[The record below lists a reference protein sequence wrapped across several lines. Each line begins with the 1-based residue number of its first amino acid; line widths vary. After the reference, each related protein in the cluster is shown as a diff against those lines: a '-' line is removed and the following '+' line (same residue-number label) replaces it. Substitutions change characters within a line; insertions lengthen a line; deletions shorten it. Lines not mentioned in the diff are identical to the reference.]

1 MLFMQGANVMKRT
14 YKRLLIS
21 LITIGTSCF
30 SCAPG
35 YKTYHKEKAGKT
47 YLYMTEIDGED
58 RYKPTYVYSYQSESE
73 YLDKDMSLNDAWFGL
88 RADATYYRSDYY
100 DPYYDK
106 YDFAKIT
113 YNLNSVSAGS
123 AYWRFGTYLSNVPN
137 VIAFMNGD
145 IYETNTKGE
154 EIHSPYAKKT
164 FDFYT
169 VREDFYKNV
178 MKIVT
183 KIVSG
188 EPYVRSSESK

>member
-1 MLFMQGANVMKRT
+1 MKKTHKYLFLCLVT
-14 YKRLLIS
+14 VSI
-21 LITIGTSCF
+21 SCF
-30 SCAPG
+30 SCISHFT
-35 YKTYHKEKAGKT
+35 TYHKEKEGET
-47 YLYMTEIDGED
+47 YLYMTELYAED
-58 RYKPTYVYSYQSESE
+58 RYKPTYVYDYQRQSEYFDE
-73 YLDKDMSLNDAWFGL
+73 DMSLNETWFNS
-88 RADATYYRSDYY
+88 RMDATYYRSGYY

-123 AYWRFGTYLSNVPN
+123 AYWRFGTYLTSVPN

-145 IYETNTKGE
+145 IYETNTRGE
-154 EIHSPYAKKT
+154 EIHSPYSKKS

-178 MKIVT
+178 MNIVI

-188 EPYVRSSESK
+188 KPCVKPSESK